1 MSAGVVSIVRGRE
14 QEVVISVRHCT
25 QYKVNVMMIGLEVNW
40 NREFV
45 CVVLETCELINKL
58 LLRPAARFRPF
69 GPVREVRL
77 ETLQRHRAKDE
88 MLQK

>member
-1 MSAGVVSIVRGRE
+1 MSIVRRRE

-25 QYKVNVMMIGLEVNW
+25 RYKVILLMVVLEVNW
-40 NREFV
+40 DREFV

-58 LLRPAARFRPF
+58 LPWPAARFRPF